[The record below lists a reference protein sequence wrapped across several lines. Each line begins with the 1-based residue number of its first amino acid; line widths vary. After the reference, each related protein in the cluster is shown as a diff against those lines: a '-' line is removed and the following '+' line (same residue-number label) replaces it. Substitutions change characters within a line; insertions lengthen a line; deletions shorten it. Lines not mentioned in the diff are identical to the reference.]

1 MNRSYT
7 VHTGENTQ
15 APIPWIVGKAPA
27 CEVYKDPDKVTISD
41 LIWNLLNQQVLALV
55 YKKRI
60 LVTMSDQNEKKLNRL
75 LALLGDNV
83 VVYSR
88 WLRTHGYYSILM
100 DRYGAIGL
108 LVSLF

>member
-1 MNRSYT
+1 MATCLEFRRVLFRS
-7 VHTGENTQ
+7 Q

-41 LIWNLLNQQVLALV
+41 LIWNLLNKQVLALV

-75 LALLGDNV
+75 LAGLGDTGV
-83 VVYSR
+83 VSSR
-88 WLRTHGYYSILM
+88 WLRTQGYS
-100 DRYGAIGL
+100 DRKS
-108 LVSLF
+108 VV